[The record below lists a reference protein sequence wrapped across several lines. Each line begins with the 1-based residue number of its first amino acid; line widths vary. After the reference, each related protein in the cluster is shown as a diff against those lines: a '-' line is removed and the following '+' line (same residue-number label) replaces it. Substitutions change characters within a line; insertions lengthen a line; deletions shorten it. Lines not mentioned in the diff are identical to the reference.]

1 MASFR
6 IRGGHMKRIHRIESV
21 AGGLVLLALAGRA
34 GSILITSGAPEIL
47 SAGVPKETAEVE
59 KLVGSAR

>member
-1 MASFR
+1 
-6 IRGGHMKRIHRIESV
+6 MKRIHRIESV

>member
-21 AGGLVLLALAGRA
+21 AGGLLLLALAGPDR
-34 GSILITSGAPEIL
+34 SCQT
-47 SAGVPKETAEVE
+47 VKKRE
-59 KLVGSAR
+59 K